1 MEVSTTLIAGSC
13 ITGGKEWMVYGN
25 VHEASVFAIS
35 FLRNSENG
43 EAAFRK
49 VLCLITVGLVWTL

>member
-1 MEVSTTLIAGSC
+1 MEVSTTWIAGSC
-13 ITGGKEWMVYGN
+13 ITGGKKWMVYGN
-25 VHEASVFAIS
+25 VHEASVFAIG
-35 FLRNSENG
+35 FCYSENR

>member
-1 MEVSTTLIAGSC
+1 MEVSTTWIAGSC

-25 VHEASVFAIS
+25 VHEASVFAIG
-35 FLRNSENG
+35 FLRYSENR

-49 VLCLITVGLVWTL
+49 VLCPITVGLVWTL